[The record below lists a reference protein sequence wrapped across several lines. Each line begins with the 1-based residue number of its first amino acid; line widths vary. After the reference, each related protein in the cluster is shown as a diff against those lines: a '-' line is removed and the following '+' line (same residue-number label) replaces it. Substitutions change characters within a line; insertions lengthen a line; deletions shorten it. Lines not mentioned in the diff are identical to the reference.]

1 MWSDYVHMTTEM
13 HATHLASDR
22 IDGAVPERCVIV
34 VDDALPVGLAANA
47 AAVLSLTL
55 GARASGL
62 IGGDVVDADGNVHPG
77 LIDRGLPIL
86 RAPASQL
93 GTIRARALDADLQVI
108 DFPSFGQQTTDY
120 DAFREQVART
130 PTDELEYLGLLLYG
144 PKRAVGKLT
153 GSFPLLR

>member
-1 MWSDYVHMTTEM
+1 MTTEM
-13 HATHLASDR
+13 RTPQPDLEP

-62 IGGDVVDADGNVHPG
+62 IGGDVVDADGSVHPG

-93 GTIRARALDADLQVI
+93 GAIRARALESGVRVI

-130 PTDELEYLGLLLYG
+130 PTDEIAYLGLLLYG
-144 PKRAVGKLT
+144 PKRSVGRLT